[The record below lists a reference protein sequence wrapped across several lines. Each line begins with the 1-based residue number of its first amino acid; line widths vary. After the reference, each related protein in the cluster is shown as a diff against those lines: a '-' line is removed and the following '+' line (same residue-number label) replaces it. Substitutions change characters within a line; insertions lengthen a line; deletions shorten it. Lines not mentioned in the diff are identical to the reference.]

1 MRNGE
6 PSPSTLLVAIRAKC
20 MDCSGNSRNEV
31 ERCLIRTCPLYP
43 YRSVDAL
50 GEAMKPKSPTCG
62 QIDMFDLK

>member
-31 ERCLIRTCPLYP
+31 ERCLIKTCPLYP

-50 GEAMKPKSPTCG
+50 ERVMEPKSTACG